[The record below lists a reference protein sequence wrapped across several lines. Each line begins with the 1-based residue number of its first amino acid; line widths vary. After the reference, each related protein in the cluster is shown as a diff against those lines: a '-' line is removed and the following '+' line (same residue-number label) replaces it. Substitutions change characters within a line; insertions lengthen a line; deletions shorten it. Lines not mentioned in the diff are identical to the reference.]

1 MESREKYSEVA
12 LDLKQTENEKA
23 LEREEY
29 NARRQASSQ
38 QLQKTQNELDSAREE
53 IKTTTSLLEGSK
65 MWAENLQQQLDE
77 TKENSE
83 TQVR

>member
-29 NARRQASSQ
+29 NARRQASS
-38 QLQKTQNELDSAREE
+38 
-53 IKTTTSLLEGSK
+53 
-65 MWAENLQQQLDE
+65 
-77 TKENSE
+77 
-83 TQVR
+83 